1 MHSTTVQYDFILQ
14 DFSVMRSLA
23 EVNGNMIDPPGY
35 GKQPDQHF
43 VEILFWHMTAS
54 SESKSVI
61 KHEITIFQ

>member
-1 MHSTTVQYDFILQ
+1 
-14 DFSVMRSLA
+14 MRSLA